1 MADTFGDDGA
11 FLWKYVMAPDKLH
24 YYVSQGNKDTSEES
38 SKLLRLETVKVKNL
52 INTNKN
58 KSSTHIKTSKMVSE
72 VNQLTAFPVS

>member
-38 SKLLRLETVKVKNL
+38 SKLLGLETVKVKIL

-72 VNQLTAFPVS
+72 VNQSTGFPVS

>member
-1 MADTFGDDGA
+1 MTDTFGDDGA

-38 SKLLRLETVKVKNL
+38 SKLLRLETVKVKIL

-72 VNQLTAFPVS
+72 VNQLTGFPVS

>member
-38 SKLLRLETVKVKNL
+38 SKLLRLETVKVKIL

-72 VNQLTAFPVS
+72 VNQLTGFPVS

>member
-38 SKLLRLETVKVKNL
+38 SNLLRLETVKVKNL

-72 VNQLTAFPVS
+72 VNQLTGFPVS

>member
-1 MADTFGDDGA
+1 
-11 FLWKYVMAPDKLH
+11 MAPDKLQ

-38 SKLLRLETVKVKNL
+38 SNLLRLETVKVKNL

-72 VNQLTAFPVS
+72 VNQSAGFPVS

>member
-24 YYVSQGNKDTSEES
+24 YYVSQGNKDTFEES
-38 SKLLRLETVKVKNL
+38 SKLLRLETVKVKIL

-72 VNQLTAFPVS
+72 VNQSTGFPVS

>member
-1 MADTFGDDGA
+1 MADNFGDDGA

-38 SKLLRLETVKVKNL
+38 SKLLRLETVKVKIL

-72 VNQLTAFPVS
+72 VNQLTGFPVS